1 MKVLIVEIEQLV
13 GSIPNESSEEL
24 LSDLV
29 SIKPNNATFVL
40 PFFTYIGTLIGT
52 NRWEANFWWPN
63 FVTSSPIIYREACVY
78 IPPFCLLSWLNL
90 SRCVL

>member
-40 PFFTYIGTLIGT
+40 PFFTYIGTPMGDK
-52 NRWEANFWWPN
+52 RMGG
-63 FVTSSPIIYREACVY
+63 
-78 IPPFCLLSWLNL
+78 
-90 SRCVL
+90 